1 MKFLGIYQVAVTCV
15 ALTLVSI
22 YLFQLVTR

>member
-1 MKFLGIYQVAVTCV
+1 MKALGIYQAVATCV
-15 ALTLVSI
+15 ALTLVSV

>member
-1 MKFLGIYQVAVTCV
+1 MKFLAIYQAVVTCV